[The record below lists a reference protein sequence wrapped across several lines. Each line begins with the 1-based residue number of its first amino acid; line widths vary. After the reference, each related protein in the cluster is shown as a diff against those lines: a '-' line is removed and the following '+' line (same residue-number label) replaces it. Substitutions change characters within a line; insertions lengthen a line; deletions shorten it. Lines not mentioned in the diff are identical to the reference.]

1 MFSTRRKGTIM
12 QSQKILFFCLTL
24 FGFAIPRF
32 ALAADEGAKTFKDV
46 CSSCHTAKVR
56 PLNNK
61 HLTKEQWK
69 QAVDKMIDL
78 GVEVPKAKI
87 PDLLDYLVSTQGP
100 ACAAGGNGKK

>member
-1 MFSTRRKGTIM
+1 M
-12 QSQKILFFCLTL
+12 QSHKILFFCLTL
-24 FGFAIPRF
+24 FGFTTPHF
-32 ALAADEGAKTFKDV
+32 ALAADDGAKTFKEV

-78 GVEVPKAKI
+78 GVEVPKGKI
-87 PDLLDYLVSTQGP
+87 PDLLDYLVRTQGP
-100 ACAAGGNGKK
+100 AGAAAGDLKK

>member
-1 MFSTRRKGTIM
+1 M
-12 QSQKILFFCLTL
+12 QPHRILFFCLTL

-32 ALAADEGAKTFKDV
+32 ALAADDGAKTFKEV

-78 GVEVPKAKI
+78 GVDVPKAKI
-87 PDLLDYLVSTQGP
+87 PDLLDYLVRTQGP
-100 ACAAGGNGKK
+100 AGATAGDGKK

>member
-1 MFSTRRKGTIM
+1 MPSH
-12 QSQKILFFCLTL
+12 KILFFLSTL
-24 FGFAIPRF
+24 FVFTTPHF
-32 ALAADEGAKTFKDV
+32 VLAADDGAKTFKEV

-61 HLTKEQWK
+61 HLTREQWK

-100 ACAAGGNGKK
+100 AGAAGGNGKK